1 MKNTRRATYTELRE
15 EHDAREGYPPERYA
29 HDARVALSDYLMRSE
44 KISNEDIRVLLKA
57 MSLLKRVAN
66 NDGGAVT

>member
-1 MKNTRRATYTELRE
+1 MNNKDE
-15 EHDAREGYPPERYA
+15 DALSGYPLERYA

-44 KISNEDIRVLLKA
+44 KISNEDMRVLLKA